1 MEFNTAVKAELLEK
15 LSAQFPDAE
24 FSTEEFAGELS
35 LIFNKKY
42 IAAVA
47 SFLKEDPAFQ
57 FLICEDITA
66 IDWAT
71 RKHRFLM
78 VYILYSMKLSERI
91 KLKCTVEEDDQ
102 TIDSVSSVW
111 KSANWSERETY
122 DMYGITFNNHP
133 DLRRMYMPEEFE
145 YHPLRKD
152 YPLMGIPGDL
162 PLPKKSE

>member
-24 FSTEEFAGELS
+24 FTTEEFAGEIS
-35 LIFNKKY
+35 LIFHKKH

-47 SFLKEDPAFQ
+47 AFLKDDPSFQ

-71 RKHRFLM
+71 RKHRFMM

-102 TIDSVSSVW
+102 TIDSVASVW

-133 DLRRMYMPEEFE
+133 DHRRMYMPEEFE

>member
-24 FSTEEFAGELS
+24 FTTEEFAGEIS
-35 LIFNKKY
+35 LIFNKKH

-47 SFLKEDPAFQ
+47 SFLKDDPSLQ

-71 RKHRFLM
+71 RKHRFMM

-102 TIDSVSSVW
+102 TIDSVASVW

-133 DLRRMYMPEEFE
+133 DHRRMYMPEEFE